1 MDASTNGSFFD
12 ELLWVHGAIRRDL
25 VTVRELAAA
34 TSNGKPADEVRAEL
48 DTLKTN
54 GPLWKLKVNCLYY
67 CRFVHAHHG
76 AEDAKLFPA
85 LRAAN
90 PDLGPVVD
98 RLEADH
104 RRVSDLLDEVEEAAD
119 DLSAEAEAKTRA
131 RVASGLDELA
141 DHLLEHL
148 AFEEESVEETMRSMR
163 SLY

>member
-1 MDASTNGSFFD
+1 MNTSNGTFFD
-12 ELLWVHGAIRRDL
+12 ELLWVHGMIRRDL
-25 VTVRELAAA
+25 DTVRELAAA
-34 TSNGKPADEVRAEL
+34 TTNGKPADEVRAEL
-48 DTLKTN
+48 ETLKTS
-54 GPLWKLKVNCLYY
+54 GPLWKLKVNCLHY

-76 AEDAKLFPA
+76 AEDTKLFPA

-119 DLSAEAEAKTRA
+119 DLSVEAETRA
-131 RVASGLDELA
+131 RVARGLDELA

-148 AFEEESVEETMRSMR
+148 KFEEESVEDTMRSMP
-163 SLY
+163 SFY